1 MISPTIFS
9 YLTFSARVA
18 TVLSRPVAT
27 TPFKAN
33 ASTFFYSTKKA
44 SPDEDDV
51 FMRIKVQPISREGES
66 LDKKRARLI
75 YQSRKRGILETDLLL
90 SRFSAKYLKGMSA
103 EELEEYDAL
112 LDELDWDIYYWATKN
127 YKTSPIPDKWKKS
140 KLLMKLQEFSENKE
154 KEILRMPDLKNYW
167 LKE

>member
-1 MISPTIFS
+1 MISSRFCS
-9 YLTFSARVA
+9 NVTFFVRSA
-18 TVLSRPVAT
+18 TVLSRPVAAI
-27 TPFKAN
+27 PFKAN
-33 ASTFFYSTKKA
+33 SSAVFYSTKKA
-44 SPDEDDV
+44 SSDKDDV

-90 SRFSAKYLKGMSA
+90 SRFSAKFLKDMSP

-127 YKTSPIPDKWKKS
+127 YKTSPLPDKWKKS
-140 KLLMKLQEFSENKE
+140 KLLEKLQDFSENKE